1 MALEDV
7 YQRNLHHRTHR
18 AGWLRAAVLGAND
31 GLVSTASL
39 MIGVAAARA
48 GDQSFLVTAGAAG
61 IAAGAMSMAVGEYVS
76 VRSQNDIEESD
87 RLLEI
92 EHLAIDPEGEFEELV
107 EIYMKRGLS
116 RELAVQV
123 VDAMHKRDPLE
134 AHLRDE
140 LRTISTYKGAS
151 SSGSSRFGM
160 SFTAGGPHSIR
171 WSICPNTGCGS
182 HQHRGLHNPW
192 PPCNGN
198 DQCEDC
204 RLKASYPNLARDWRR
219 NSRNGHH
226 GGYWPS
232 PACEWHLKHPLA
244 TLLHSALNYQ
254 Q

>member
-39 MIGVAAARA
+39 MIGVAAAKA
-48 GDQSFLVTAGAAG
+48 GEQSFLVTAGAAG

-123 VDAMHKRDPLE
+123 VDVMHQRDPLE

-140 LRTISTYKGAS
+140 LGQHPHTKARPVQAAIAS
-151 SSGSSRFGM
+151 ACA
-160 SFTAGGPHSIR
+160 FTAGGLIPFAGAFAPTPGAAALSIVGFT
-171 WSICPNTGCGS
+171 ILGLIATGMISAKTAGS
-182 HQHRGLHNPW
+182 KLLIPTLRVIGGGILGMAITAGIGQALHLS
-192 PPCNGN
+192 GI
-198 DQCEDC
+198 
-204 RLKASYPNLARDWRR
+204 
-219 NSRNGHH
+219 
-226 GGYWPS
+226 
-232 PACEWHLKHPLA
+232 
-244 TLLHSALNYQ
+244 
-254 Q
+254 

>member
-39 MIGVAAARA
+39 MIGVAAARSE
-48 GDQSFLVTAGAAG
+48 QSFLVTAGAAG

-107 EIYMKRGLS
+107 HIYIERGLT

-123 VDAMHKRDPLE
+123 VTEMHKRDPLE

-140 LRTISTYKGAS
+140 LGQHPHTKARPVQAAVAS
-151 SSGSSRFGM
+151 ACA
-160 SFTAGGPHSIR
+160 FTAGGLVPFAGAFAPTAGAAA
-171 WSICPNTGCGS
+171 WSIVGFTLV
-182 HQHRGLHNPW
+182 GL
-192 PPCNGN
+192 
-198 DQCEDC
+198 
-204 RLKASYPNLARDWRR
+204 
-219 NSRNGHH
+219 
-226 GGYWPS
+226 
-232 PACEWHLKHPLA
+232 LA
-244 TLLHSALNYQ
+244 TGIISAKTAGSKILIPTLRVMAGGCLGMAITAGIGQLLHVSGI
-254 Q
+254 